1 MDIVIEAWNEPV
13 EGNQPST
20 SIKWILYEPFCS
32 SGKTKVFLNWWFI
45 IRPTFKLWEIVLD
58 KIKTILISVGH
69 VVLSPYAPFPPTA
82 NLQWCFV
89 FVISSLQSH
98 NPRFSFFYQLN
109 WWYQKLIGTLK
120 LQETNFTS
128 EIHHSTWS
136 SDIVEDLNWNHIIY
150 CLHRNSIAY
159 YMIKEIGFFLVI
171 TIFDIRLQKKCAI
184 TANWEAVLVEGKNV
198 EWERKRAG
206 GGKLG
211 LFWSFFLF
219 LLN

>member
-1 MDIVIEAWNEPV
+1 MSFSLPMH
-13 EGNQPST
+13 
-20 SIKWILYEPFCS
+20 L
-32 SGKTKVFLNWWFI
+32 FL
-45 IRPTFKLWEIVLD
+45 P
-58 KIKTILISVGH
+58 
-69 VVLSPYAPFPPTA
+69 PPTCSDA
-82 NLQWCFV
+82 LCLWFLLYNH
-89 FVISSLQSH
+89 IT
-98 NPRFSFFYQLN
+98 PRFSFFYQLN

-159 YMIKEIGFFLVI
+159 YMIKEIGFFFVI

-211 LFWSFFLF
+211 LFWSLFLF